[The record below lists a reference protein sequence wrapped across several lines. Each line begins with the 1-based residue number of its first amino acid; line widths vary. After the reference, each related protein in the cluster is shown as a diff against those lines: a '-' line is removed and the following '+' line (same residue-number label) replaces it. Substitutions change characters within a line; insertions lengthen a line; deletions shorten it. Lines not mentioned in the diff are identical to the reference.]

1 VPKQHSSV
9 RIAVEF
15 EATFDGKKHLKHAR
29 RLADQIGNCEYS
41 FGFEFSIEEL
51 VESLGGR
58 VTDGDRRV
66 VGIDTTA
73 SLVEAL

>member
-1 VPKQHSSV
+1 MPKQHSSV

-29 RLADQIGNCEYS
+29 RFADQIGSCEYS
-41 FGFEFSIEEL
+41 FGFEFAFEDL

-73 SLVEAL
+73 ELTGAL